1 MSNIQFYWDGN
12 VGAVEYDVRRT
23 LFTTKPSVPDV
34 SFDTIVYSEDDKVAK
49 KILNDT
55 LSDLTDAEIAT
66 IKLFANASAQGVP
79 SGSISNLLE
88 EHNNDATTHPDI
100 RVLLSNLHE
109 FAHKVASVWSTEVLF
124 EEFTSGSTL
133 SWPYVINDINDCTKS
148 DDATV
153 WVSPV
158 SESYDVTVRLGFE
171 GLDATVENTF
181 TVEILNDGKVVKTGT
196 YSFPVGTIGF
206 PSLELQAEDVVV
218 QEGHKVSVRL
228 TTSAKSGVI
237 VPSRSFLTVD
247 NAGFVLAQ
255 RTAEYMYNTLAN
267 LMFTNGNS
275 AELANEGIV
284 TGKWTPEVV
293 QFNS

>member
-66 IKLFANASAQGVP
+66 IKLFANASA
-79 SGSISNLLE
+79 
-88 EHNNDATTHPDI
+88 
-100 RVLLSNLHE
+100 
-109 FAHKVASVWSTEVLF
+109 
-124 EEFTSGSTL
+124 
-133 SWPYVINDINDCTKS
+133 
-148 DDATV
+148 
-153 WVSPV
+153 
-158 SESYDVTVRLGFE
+158 
-171 GLDATVENTF
+171 
-181 TVEILNDGKVVKTGT
+181 
-196 YSFPVGTIGF
+196 
-206 PSLELQAEDVVV
+206 
-218 QEGHKVSVRL
+218 
-228 TTSAKSGVI
+228 KSGVI

-267 LMFTNGNS
+267 FMFTSGNS